1 MTTKKI
7 SEFYKNKKVT
17 KRNEIDVNK
26 ILVFKEEPYGTTN
39 SLKNFI
45 GYNDN
50 DIIRPL
56 CVNLPQMTGY
66 VKKFD
71 DNVSDKD

>member
-17 KRNEIDVNK
+17 KRNDIDVNK

-71 DNVSDKD
+71 NVSDKD